1 MDSLPRLLRL
11 PCHPSRPPALPPAHG
26 LPSHGLAGGGS
37 DGVRQSPRLPD
48 GEPPPAGRP
57 KWREGRQLPR
67 PRLLFVWRGGG
78 EPRLAP
84 GAAGLCQSLPRLGL
98 PGPRTLRTLSAML
111 GDAALTPSLVFS
123 LASCSP
129 ALWLSLC
136 LQEAVGLSE
145 TRGPCQISRATDTP
159 LSTQQGKS
167 LAQNWGHLPRLSAYG
182 KVKPGA
188 VTQPYNPN
196 RAIPHPSSL
205 FLSSQDLTPAPRTSR
220 D

>member
-26 LPSHGLAGGGS
+26 LPSRGLAGGGS

-159 LSTQQGKS
+159 PLNTAREVTGTELGSPATSVRLWESQARSCHAALQPKLSNS
-167 LAQNWGHLPRLSAYG
+167 
-182 KVKPGA
+182 
-188 VTQPYNPN
+188 
-196 RAIPHPSSL
+196 SSL
-205 FLSSQDLTPAPRTSR
+205 LPLP
-220 D
+220 